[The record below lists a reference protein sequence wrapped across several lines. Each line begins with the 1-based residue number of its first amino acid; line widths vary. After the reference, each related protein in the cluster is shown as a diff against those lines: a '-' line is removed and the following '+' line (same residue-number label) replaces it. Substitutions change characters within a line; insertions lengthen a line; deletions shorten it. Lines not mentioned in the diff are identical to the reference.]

1 MKPSRRAVFGLASG
15 GLLWLAAPRLV
26 NAQAWSGRAVRI
38 VVGLA
43 PGGGMD
49 AVAQILAGR
58 LSEVWGQQVI
68 VENRSGAGGNLAYEA
83 VAHAVPD
90 GTTLLVAARAPAL
103 NRFLYAK
110 LSYDPDADFAPVT
123 LIGQFPYL
131 LVVPA
136 SSPAKSLQEFIAKAK
151 ANPGKMTFASP
162 GVGGA
167 PHLAGELL
175 NRMAGISMT
184 HIPYRGVA
192 AGALGDL
199 LAGRVDAMFNAL
211 ASLLPPVTA
220 GQVRALG
227 VTSAQRFATIPD
239 IPTFIKSGV
248 PGFDVS
254 SGYGLYAPGATPQ
267 DVVGK
272 IHAAVVAALAEPA
285 VKAKFEP
292 LGTAL
297 IGSTSDALAARD
309 RADAARWGPLIR
321 DLNISGG

>member
-1 MKPSRRAVFGLASG
+1 
-15 GLLWLAAPRLV
+15 
-26 NAQAWSGRAVRI
+26 
-38 VVGLA
+38 
-43 PGGGMD
+43 
-49 AVAQILAGR
+49 
-58 LSEVWGQQVI
+58 
-68 VENRSGAGGNLAYEA
+68 
-83 VAHAVPD
+83 
-90 GTTLLVAARAPAL
+90 
-103 NRFLYAK
+103 
-110 LSYDPDADFAPVT
+110 
-123 LIGQFPYL
+123 
-131 LVVPA
+131 
-136 SSPAKSLQEFIAKAK
+136 
-151 ANPGKMTFASP
+151 MTFASP

-239 IPTFIKSGV
+239 IPTFIESGV

-321 DLNISGG
+321 DLKISGG

>member
-1 MKPSRRAVFGLASG
+1 MKPSRRAVFGFASG

-49 AVAQILAGR
+49 AVARILAGR
-58 LSEVWGQQVI
+58 LSEVWGHQVI

-136 SSPAKSLQEFIAKAK
+136 SSPEKSLQEFIARAK

-175 NRMAGISMT
+175 NRMVGISMT

-227 VTSAQRFATIPD
+227 VTSAQRFTTIPD
-239 IPTFIKSGV
+239 IPTFIESGV

-254 SGYGLYAPGATPQ
+254 SGYGLYAPVATPQ

-272 IHAAVVAALAEPA
+272 INGAVVAALAEPA

-297 IGSTSDALAARD
+297 VGSTSDALAARD
-309 RADAARWGPLIR
+309 RADAARWGPLIKE
-321 DLNISGG
+321 LKIAGG